1 MTLVYIVIAFLA
13 GIFFHKVYSALAII
27 FGLKS
32 HLLQVVEN
40 EILTFTVRMYTRMI
54 MSLEAGYMAM
64 EITGIDEQK
73 IKVLRNEDEH
83 DLREWRK
90 QIIQTFI
97 ESYHEVYKP
106 YLNIENWDDAMAQL
120 AAYNNLS
127 TEETQHEAV
136 DDNP

>member
-1 MTLVYIVIAFLA
+1 M
-13 GIFFHKVYSALAII
+13 
-27 FGLKS
+27 
-32 HLLQVVEN
+32 QVVEN
-40 EILTFTVRMYTRMI
+40 EILTFTVKMYTRMI

-97 ESYHEVYKP
+97 ESYPEVYKP

>member
-40 EILTFTVRMYTRMI
+40 EILTFTVKMYTRMI

-97 ESYHEVYKP
+97 ESYPEVYKP

-120 AAYNNLS
+120 AAYNDLPA
-127 TEETQHEAV
+127 EETQHEVV